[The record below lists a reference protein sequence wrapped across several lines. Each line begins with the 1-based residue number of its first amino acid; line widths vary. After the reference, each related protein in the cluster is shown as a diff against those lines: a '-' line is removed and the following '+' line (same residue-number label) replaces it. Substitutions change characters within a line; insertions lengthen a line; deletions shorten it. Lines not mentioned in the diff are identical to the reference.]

1 RAYETDDGP
10 AIFRLTDHIK
20 RLFNSAQI
28 LGMPMPYSVEELV
41 EATKA
46 TVRST
51 GLKSC
56 YVRPLAYYGYGEMGL
71 NTLPCKVD
79 VAIACWPWGAYLGD
93 DALTKGVRMKIS
105 SWTRHDHNTMPP
117 AAKTVGNYVNSSL
130 AKVEALKAGYDEAI
144 MLAPNGL
151 VAECTGENIFCS
163 RNGIVLTPPLSAG
176 ALEGI
181 TQNTVMNL
189 AKDLGIDMRVDNIA
203 RSDLYIAD
211 EIFVCGTAAE
221 VSAVNS
227 VDDRQ
232 VPCPGPVTSA
242 IGALYSRV
250 VRGEESKYSSWCE
263 LAK

>member
-1 RAYETDDGP
+1 
-10 AIFRLTDHIK
+10 
-20 RLFNSAQI
+20 
-28 LGMPMPYSVEELV
+28 
-41 EATKA
+41 
-46 TVRST
+46 
-51 GLKSC
+51 
-56 YVRPLAYYGYGEMGL
+56 
-71 NTLPCKVD
+71 
-79 VAIACWPWGAYLGD
+79 
-93 DALTKGVRMKIS
+93 
-105 SWTRHDHNTMPP
+105 
-117 AAKTVGNYVNSSL
+117 
-130 AKVEALKAGYDEAI
+130 
-144 MLAPNGL
+144 
-151 VAECTGENIFCS
+151 
-163 RNGIVLTPPLSAG
+163 
-176 ALEGI
+176 
-181 TQNTVMNL
+181 MNL

>member
-1 RAYETDDGP
+1 
-10 AIFRLTDHIK
+10 
-20 RLFNSAQI
+20 
-28 LGMPMPYSVEELV
+28 
-41 EATKA
+41 
-46 TVRST
+46 
-51 GLKSC
+51 
-56 YVRPLAYYGYGEMGL
+56 
-71 NTLPCKVD
+71 
-79 VAIACWPWGAYLGD
+79 
-93 DALTKGVRMKIS
+93 
-105 SWTRHDHNTMPP
+105 
-117 AAKTVGNYVNSSL
+117 VNSSL

-144 MLAPNGL
+144 MLAPSGL

-163 RNGIVLTPPLSAG
+163 RNGMVLTPPLSAG

>member
-1 RAYETDDGP
+1 
-10 AIFRLTDHIK
+10 
-20 RLFNSAQI
+20 
-28 LGMPMPYSVEELV
+28 M
-41 EATKA
+41 
-46 TVRST
+46 
-51 GLKSC
+51 
-56 YVRPLAYYGYGEMGL
+56 
-71 NTLPCKVD
+71 
-79 VAIACWPWGAYLGD
+79 
-93 DALTKGVRMKIS
+93 
-105 SWTRHDHNTMPP
+105 
-117 AAKTVGNYVNSSL
+117 
-130 AKVEALKAGYDEAI
+130 
-144 MLAPNGL
+144 
-151 VAECTGENIFCS
+151 
-163 RNGIVLTPPLSAG
+163 LTPPLSAG

-189 AKDLGIDMRVDNIA
+189 AKDLGVDMRVDNIA